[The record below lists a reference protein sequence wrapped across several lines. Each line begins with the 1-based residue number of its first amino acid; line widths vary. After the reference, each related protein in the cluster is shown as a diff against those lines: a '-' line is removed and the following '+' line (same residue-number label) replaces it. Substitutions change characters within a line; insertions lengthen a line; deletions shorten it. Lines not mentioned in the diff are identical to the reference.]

1 MQLVGV
7 LEEAARDLVVSRVEA
22 KSQVGGK
29 HGRLVLLVGV
39 VSVGNDEVVG
49 LRLPLG
55 RASRALHLLPVVL
68 VDVLEVVVT
77 CSLLVYRGY

>member
-29 HGRLVLLVGV
+29 HSRLVLLVGV

-49 LRLPLG
+49 LRLPLS

-68 VDVLEVVVT
+68 VNVLEVVVA
-77 CSLLVYRGY
+77 CSVSEC